1 LAEVNQAFLVRG
13 GIMLLQYGFLALIY
27 LFIYRIGT
35 FMYRDMLVTYDP
47 DSQVKQ
53 EMAIQSEEAY
63 YLTVEEAG
71 NSSGLTAGT
80 RFILDPTTTIGR
92 NPHNNVIVVQES
104 FVSGEHALIQLYKH
118 QYWISDLNSTNGT
131 LVNGSRICDE
141 TLLASGDTI
150 KIGSV
155 ALRFER

>member
-1 LAEVNQAFLVRG
+1 LPEVNQAVLLRG

-27 LFIYRIGT
+27 LFIYQIGT
-35 FMYRDMLVTYDP
+35 FMYRDMQVAYGL

-53 EMAIQSEEAY
+53 EIASQKEEAY
-63 YLTVEEAG
+63 YLTVVEAG
-71 NSSGLTAGT
+71 NNSGLTTGT
-80 RFILDPTTTIGR
+80 QFILDPTTTIGR
-92 NPHNNVIVVQES
+92 NPHNNAIVVQES
-104 FVSGEHALIQLYKH
+104 FVSGEHALIQFYKH

-141 TLLASGDTI
+141 TLLALGDTI